1 MAATAPAGTHRE
13 AILVYLAGHVDLT
26 AYELARAI
34 GVAASTVAVL
44 LWYMEADAQVVSRL
58 GQRPG
63 QGREVRLWRVAPPG
77 TSPPPRTSPAAEFV
91 ERRRNRD
98 RIITA
103 AQRARARIPPVGAV
117 ALPGAACLGA
127 DPDLFFPEKDDHK
140 TVAAAKAICAGCPVR
155 AACYARAVRNG
166 ERHGIWGGVHLE
178 NPPEQLRAVA
188 GGSGECQREGGHHDH
203 D

>member
-13 AILVYLAGHVDLT
+13 AILVYLAGHVNLT

-34 GVAASTVAVL
+34 GVAAPTVAVL

-58 GQRPG
+58 GRRLG

-77 TSPPPRTSPAAEFV
+77 TLPPPRTSPAAEFV

-98 RIITA
+98 RITTA
-103 AQRARARIPPVGAV
+103 AQRARTRVPSVGTGT
-117 ALPGAACLGA
+117 LPSAACLGA
-127 DPDLFFPEKDDHK
+127 DPDLFFPEKDDH
-140 TVAAAKAICAGCPVR
+140 TTIAAAQAICAGCPVR

-166 ERHGIWGGVHLE
+166 ERFGIWGGVHLE
-178 NPPEQLRAVA
+178 NAPRQLPVVVGERYLEPEVGL
-188 GGSGECQREGGHHDH
+188 
-203 D
+203 